1 MLEVKLMGINT
12 ISIPLEGKA
21 AEAYRLAPLE
31 KREWLAMLVNLV
43 VSEFANYSP
52 QSLLALMDEMSRE
65 ARSNGL
71 TPEILESLLAD
82 E

>member
-1 MLEVKLMGINT
+1 MSVAT

-31 KREWLAMLVNLV
+31 KREWLEALVNLLV
-43 VSEFANYSP
+43 REFAKYSP
-52 QSLLALMDEMSRE
+52 QSLLTVMNEMSRE
-65 ARSNGL
+65 AQAKGL